1 MFEHGEMAEASQ
13 LAALAQR
20 FRPAV
25 LAAEQTLPVAEAFL
39 PLLPLD
45 GLPRGSRVSVSGAG
59 ATSITMA
66 LLAEASRGGSWTAI
80 VGVPSWGWAASVRSG
95 VAAQRTVV
103 VDEPPV
109 SQWGQV
115 IAALVDTFDLVVV
128 DPTHQVTASDARRL
142 AARTRER
149 GSVMVDVRVDDGR
162 RRFRWPIDADLSF
175 SVSTS
180 AWSGLGDG
188 FGRLDDRELT
198 VSASGR
204 RGADRQ
210 RRIQVRLDGSGHL
223 AAAASMNT
231 TPMNAAPTNAAPT
244 NTAALPAVDPTAPK
258 RRLRSVG

>member
-1 MFEHGEMAEASQ
+1 M
-13 LAALAQR
+13 
-20 FRPAV
+20 
-25 LAAEQTLPVAEAFL
+25 
-39 PLLPLD
+39 
-45 GLPRGSRVSVSGAG
+45 
-59 ATSITMA
+59 
-66 LLAEASRGGSWTAI
+66 
-80 VGVPSWGWAASVRSG
+80 GVPSWGWAASVRSG

-210 RRIQVRLDGSGHL
+210 RRIQVRLDGSGRL
-223 AAAASMNT
+223 AAAAS
-231 TPMNAAPTNAAPT
+231 TNAAST